1 MKTIGLTGGIA
12 SGKSTAARVLE
23 TLGAHLI
30 DADRLGHQVY
40 APGGPGFGAVVDAF
54 GADIVD
60 DQGQI
65 DRRALGAKVFDRPDE
80 LRRLTDI
87 VWPEIRRLAERAIAE
102 HAAGEPDGVTVLE
115 AAVLFEAGWE
125 DLVDEIWVL
134 TVEVET
140 AIERLRERNQM
151 SREDAVARIEAQLSN
166 SEREARADVTIDNS
180 GSEDELR
187 SVLEARWSAA

>member
-23 TLGAHLI
+23 TLGAFVI

-40 APGGPGFGAVVDAF
+40 EPESPGFRAVVEAF

-60 DQGQI
+60 AEGQI
-65 DRRALGAKVFDRPDE
+65 DRRALGGKVFEKPDE

-87 VWPEIRRLAERAIAE
+87 VWPEIRRLAETAIAE
-102 HAAGEPDGVTVLE
+102 HAANEPDGVVVLE
-115 AAVLFEAGWE
+115 AAVLFEASWE
-125 DLVDEIWVL
+125 DLVDEIWV
-134 TVEVET
+134 VSVDVET
-140 AIERLRERNQM
+140 AIERLRDRNQM
-151 SREDAVARIEAQLSN
+151 SREDAMARIESQLSN
-166 SEREARADVTIDNS
+166 AEREARADVTIENS

-187 SVLEARWSAA
+187 SAIKARWV